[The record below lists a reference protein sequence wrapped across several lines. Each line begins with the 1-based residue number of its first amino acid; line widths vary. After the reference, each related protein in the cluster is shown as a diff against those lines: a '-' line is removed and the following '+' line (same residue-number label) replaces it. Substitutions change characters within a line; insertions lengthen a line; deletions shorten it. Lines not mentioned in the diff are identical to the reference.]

1 MGIASQTR
9 VIYHFQFLDS
19 ARPELQASGFRLQA
33 SGFSTRDAP
42 STVTQEV
49 KGRLPKVSQFFVQFF
64 DTCKNRKIKCDE
76 VHPACG
82 NCLKHGVS
90 CDFESPET
98 PASAST
104 PSIAAPSPVMSS
116 ASPVSTP
123 RSSSNS
129 SIMPLYQTP
138 TAMVRAH
145 SNPAVSR
152 SLEFRL
158 LHHYTALTS
167 QTFSDTKEQNHVW
180 QVDIP
185 TIAYDAQY
193 LMDAILAVSALHLR
207 SMHPEDHSLIRASHG
222 YMASSIAQY
231 SNLLNKGLS
240 EMNAEALF
248 STAALIAFQASASRR
263 FDDDANGTYTLPLAW
278 FHSFQGVKTV
288 VLASWQWL
296 RSSNRVYPII
306 NSQPALFLDPDP
318 ERKLFFA
325 PLLEG
330 LEEQLAT
337 LPAESQPATRQAYE
351 HAVSF
356 LNWSH
361 QKPIRNRILG
371 FAATVS
377 RRFVD
382 LVGQQ
387 DPRALVIAACF
398 FALTK
403 MVDNVWWLEGIAK
416 REVNGILS
424 ILPQEWWPKM
434 EWALRVA
441 SHEGPLNEEIWGS
454 TIRSPHENDS
464 IKLEE
469 EFEAGVTHHIELLA
483 SMVNGYVDKPML
495 EDPLIEEP
503 LD

>member
-1 MGIASQTR
+1 MPPRRSHKKSKAGCQR
-9 VIYHFQFLDS
+9 
-19 ARPELQASGFRLQA
+19 
-33 SGFSTRDAP
+33 
-42 STVTQEV
+42 
-49 KGRLPKVSQFFVQFF
+49 
-64 DTCKNRKIKCDE
+64 CKNRKIKCDE
-76 VHPACG
+76 VHPTCG

-90 CDFESPET
+90 CDFECPET
-98 PASAST
+98 PASVST
-104 PSIAAPSPVMSS
+104 PYAAPSPHRGSS
-116 ASPVSTP
+116 ASTPHST
-123 RSSSNS
+123 STV
-129 SIMPLYQTP
+129 MPMYQNP
-138 TAMVRAH
+138 TALVRAH

-152 SLEFRL
+152 SLEFKL

-207 SMHPEDHSLIRASHG
+207 SVHPEDRSLIRASHG

-231 SNLLNKGLS
+231 SNLLNQGLS

-248 STAALIAFQASASRR
+248 STSALIAFQASASRR
-263 FDDDANGTYTLPLAW
+263 FDDEANGTYTLPLAW
-278 FHSFQGVKTV
+278 FHSFQGVKTI

-296 RSSNRVYPII
+296 RSSNRIYPII

-325 PLLEG
+325 PLLQG
-330 LEEQLAT
+330 LEEQLET
-337 LPAESQPATRQAYE
+337 LPSIARPETKQAYE

-361 QKPIRNRILG
+361 QKPVRNRILG

-377 RRFVD
+377 RHYVD
-382 LVGQQ
+382 LIGQQ

-416 REVNGILS
+416 REVNGIFS

-434 EWALRVA
+434 EWALRIA
-441 SHEGPLNEEIWGS
+441 NHEGPMSEEVWGS
-454 TIRSPHENDS
+454 SLRSLYESDTV
-464 IKLEE
+464 KLEE
-469 EFEAGVTHHIELLA
+469 ELEADVMQHIEMLA
-483 SMVNGYVDKPML
+483 SMVNGCVA
-495 EDPLIEEP
+495 EP